1 MTGHGTYDGRIR
13 SARKDN
19 NKAMLGI
26 RDDGVDED
34 A

>member
-19 NKAMLGI
+19 KAMLGI